1 MCVLQTSSPY
11 VTNLADLTSLKKK
24 RPTLIDKINA
34 EKVQNKT
41 SKDKVGKRS
50 ALHY

>member
-1 MCVLQTSSPY
+1 VC
-11 VTNLADLTSLKKK
+11 VTNIQPVRHKSRRPDQPEKK